1 MDKSIKVA
9 VNIVIFLIVIGFI
22 IYVLRPDGDEKQVL
36 IQNPAAQTFDSD
48 YQLRASFDVK
58 DSVVAFELHG
68 TRLYV
73 AGKESIS
80 IYNFRGKQLSSFKI
94 KANVRDIAISHKRL
108 FVLYPAFI
116 ENYSLN
122 GDSLNAW
129 DACSEL
135 SDYSSFT
142 ITNDFVFV
150 SDVGHKNICKYTR
163 EGHFVQFIE
172 SPDKFITPSHFFD
185 ITHKN
190 DTIYCA
196 NPGRHRV
203 ESYSLNGEFIA
214 AFGHAGSDGGA
225 FAGCCNPSYIHFDQ
239 QGRLLTSEKGN
250 PRISHYAQSGGFKQ
264 ILLNQSMLGGGHLP
278 YQIKTLDNKLVT
290 AVKYQIKVFELKNK

>member
-9 VNIVIFLIVIGFI
+9 VNIMIFLIVIGFI
-22 IYVLRPDGDEKQVL
+22 IYVLQADGDEQQVL
-36 IQNPAAQTFDSD
+36 IKNPATQTFNSD
-48 YQLRASFDVK
+48 YQLRASIDVK

-73 AGKESIS
+73 AGKESVS
-80 IYNFRGKQLSSFKI
+80 IYNLRGERVSSFKI
-94 KANVRDIAISHKRL
+94 KANARDMAISHKRL
-108 FVLYPAFI
+108 FVLYPSFI
-116 ENYSLN
+116 EKYSLN
-122 GDSLNAW
+122 GDSLDAW

-135 SDYSSFT
+135 SDYASFT
-142 ITNDFVFV
+142 ITDDFVFV
-150 SDVGHKNICKYTR
+150 SDVVHKNICKYTR
-163 EGHFVQFIE
+163 EGNFVQFIE

-203 ESYSLNGEFIA
+203 ESYTLNGEFIA
-214 AFGHAGSDGGA
+214 AFGRAGSHAGA
-225 FAGCCNPSYIHFDQ
+225 FAGCCNPSYIHFDD

-250 PRISHYAQSGGFKQ
+250 PRISYYDQSGTFNRV
-264 ILLNQSMLGGGHLP
+264 LLNQSMLGGGHLP
-278 YQIKTLDNKLVT
+278 YQIKTLNNKLLT
-290 AVKYQIKVFELKNK
+290 AVNYQIKVFELKNQ